1 MDVNTVDLDAKT
13 AAVIAA
19 GMRRV
24 AVADGDELHP
34 NELSLIEAFESEIP
48 ADAEKGS
55 SPIWDASVR
64 EVYLKSLVMVAL
76 ADGRISPVERE
87 VIEDLAKSVG
97 ADTDDVS
104 QAMQSV
110 KREFLSVFS
119 GVTHFR
125 DQVEQVARD
134 LDTELES

>member
-13 AAVIAA
+13 AAAIAA
-19 GMRRV
+19 GMRKV
-24 AVADGDELHP
+24 AIADGDELHP
-34 NELSLIEAFESEIP
+34 NELSLIEEFEKDIP
-48 ADAEKGS
+48 SGTDANLAIS
-55 SPIWDASVR
+55 DASVR

-76 ADGRISPVERE
+76 ADGRISAVERE
-87 VIEDLAKSVG
+87 VIEDLARSVG
-97 ADTDDVS
+97 ADNDDVS

-110 KREFLSVFS
+110 KREFLAVFS

-134 LDTELES
+134 LDSEIES

>member
-13 AAVIAA
+13 AAAIAV
-19 GMRRV
+19 GMRKV
-24 AVADGDELHP
+24 AIADGDQLHP
-34 NELSLIEAFESEIP
+34 NELSLIEEFEKDIP
-48 ADAEKGS
+48 TGTEPS
-55 SPIWDASVR
+55 VSIWDASVR

-97 ADTDDVS
+97 ADNEDVS
-104 QAMQSV
+104 SAMQSV
-110 KREFLSVFS
+110 KREFLAVFS

-134 LDTELES
+134 LDSEIES